1 MKHEKIEKRHGAA
14 SAALSAL
21 VLIGAA
27 VGLFLAYRAY
37 QRTSYP
43 RKYSEYVERYA
54 AEYDVDSAFVYAM
67 IKTES
72 DFRPNAVSVNDAC
85 GLMQLLPSTLEWLQ
99 TLTAEDDHY
108 VRADLFDPEINIRYG
123 VYFLSILFEKFTE
136 PDTVA
141 AAYHA
146 GLNGVQKWLQNSD
159 YSDDGITLREIPYA
173 DTAQYVAR
181 IHRRCE
187 IYRSLYKS

>member
-1 MKHEKIEKRHGAA
+1 MKHKGTGKNHGAA
-14 SAALSAL
+14 AAFVSIA
-21 VLIGAA
+21 VLMGIA
-27 VGLFLAYRAY
+27 VGLFFACRAY
-37 QRTSYP
+37 QRASYP
-43 RKYSEYVERYA
+43 QKYSEYVERYA
-54 AEYDVDSAFVYAM
+54 AEYGVDPAFVYAI

-72 DFRPNAVSVNDAC
+72 DFRPGAVSGDDAC

-99 TLTAEDDHY
+99 TLTPEDDHY

-146 GLNGVQKWLQNSD
+146 GLNGVQRWLRNPE
-159 YSDDGITLREIPYA
+159 YSADGVTLQKIPYA
-173 DTAQYVAR
+173 DTAQYVAK
-181 IHRRCE
+181 IRRCCE
-187 IYRSLYKS
+187 IYRSLYQS

>member
-1 MKHEKIEKRHGAA
+1 M
-14 SAALSAL
+14 
-21 VLIGAA
+21 
-27 VGLFLAYRAY
+27 
-37 QRTSYP
+37 
-43 RKYSEYVERYA
+43 
-54 AEYDVDSAFVYAM
+54 
-67 IKTES
+67 
-72 DFRPNAVSVNDAC
+72 
-85 GLMQLLPSTLEWLQ
+85 
-99 TLTAEDDHY
+99 
-108 VRADLFDPEINIRYG
+108 RADLFDPEINIRYG

>member
-1 MKHEKIEKRHGAA
+1 MKHEKTEKKHGAA
-14 SAALSAL
+14 AAMLSAA
-21 VLIGAA
+21 VLIGIA
-27 VGLFLAYRAY
+27 VGLFFAYRAY
-37 QRTSYP
+37 QRASYP
-43 RKYSEYVERYA
+43 RKYSEYVGRYA
-54 AEYDVDSAFVYAM
+54 AEYDVDSVFIYAI

-72 DFRPNAVSVNDAC
+72 DFRPDAVSGDDAC

-123 VYFLSILFEKFTE
+123 VYFLSILFEKFAE

-146 GLNGVQKWLQNSD
+146 GLNGVQKWLQNSE
-159 YSDDGITLREIPYA
+159 YSADGVTLQKIPYA